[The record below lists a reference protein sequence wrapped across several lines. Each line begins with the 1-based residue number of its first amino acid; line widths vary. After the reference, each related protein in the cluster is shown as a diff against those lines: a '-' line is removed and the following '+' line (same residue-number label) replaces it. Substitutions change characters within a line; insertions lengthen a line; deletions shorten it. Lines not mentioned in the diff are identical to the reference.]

1 MIFLPDTNVWIR
13 FLNPG
18 ANPVKDRLLS
28 LDPAVIRICSV
39 VKAELYYGAMKS
51 RRTAENLLLLD
62 DLFVN
67 FESLPFD
74 DDAARKYG
82 EIRLTLTRL
91 GTPIGPN
98 DLMIAAVAA
107 AHKAVVVT
115 NNTREFSRIQG
126 LLLEDW
132 EQG

>member
-1 MIFLPDTNVWIR
+1 MIFLPDT
-13 FLNPG
+13 
-18 ANPVKDRLLS
+18 
-28 LDPAVIRICSV
+28 
-39 VKAELYYGAMKS
+39 
-51 RRTAENLLLLD
+51 
-62 DLFVN
+62 
-67 FESLPFD
+67 
-74 DDAARKYG
+74 
-82 EIRLTLTRL
+82 
-91 GTPIGPN
+91 N

>member
-18 ANPVKDRLLS
+18 ANLVKDRLLS

>member
-1 MIFLPDTNVWIR
+1 
-13 FLNPG
+13 
-18 ANPVKDRLLS
+18 
-28 LDPAVIRICSV
+28 
-39 VKAELYYGAMKS
+39 
-51 RRTAENLLLLD
+51 LLLLD
-62 DLFVN
+62 NLFDN

-74 DDAARKYG
+74 DAAARKYA
-82 EIRLTLTRL
+82 EFRLTVNRL

-115 NNTREFSRIQG
+115 HNTREFSRIKG

-132 EQG
+132 ELGEWN